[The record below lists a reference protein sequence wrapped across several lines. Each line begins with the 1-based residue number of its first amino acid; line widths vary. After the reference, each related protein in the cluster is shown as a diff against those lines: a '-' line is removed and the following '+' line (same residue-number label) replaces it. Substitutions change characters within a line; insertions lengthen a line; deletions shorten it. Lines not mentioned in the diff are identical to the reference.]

1 MRKRLYFILLNGAM
15 GSGKSTIAELLADKL
30 EKTAVL
36 EIEDIRRLVTGSE
49 DNLLAWKIIYRMCNE
64 YFKNGVSVLLKQT
77 VASQDLVSKFLRLA
91 KKHKCLVAFYHLQ
104 APRSVLQK
112 RINNRKKSRAVSKD
126 LISSNI
132 TKHEQKRRFLNLSAS
147 CQTALQ
153 NLFQHPVYHHRRP
166 YQENSDRR
174 KSARRYLFDLAT

>member
-1 MRKRLYFILLNGAM
+1 MS
-15 GSGKSTIAELLADKL
+15 SGKSTIAELLADKL
-30 EKTAVL
+30 ERTAVL

-49 DNLLAWKIIYRMCNE
+49 DNLLAWKIIYRMCDE

-91 KKHKCLVAFYHLQ
+91 KKHECLIVFYHLQ

-112 RINNRKKSRAVSKD
+112 RINNRKKSRAPSKA

-132 TKHEQKRRFLNLSAS
+132 TKHEQIKYTHAKIIDTTKMKPSEVAKLILNDLE
-147 CQTALQ
+147 
-153 NLFQHPVYHHRRP
+153 R
-166 YQENSDRR
+166 ENSNV
-174 KSARRYLFDLAT
+174 KV